1 MSITDKI
8 AAAGVVGCG
17 GAGFPTH
24 AKLKGTFEHLIING
38 AECEPLLR
46 TDRYIM
52 LNKANELVKALCAI
66 TKELN
71 VPHCTIALKADYKDE
86 IASLEK
92 AKAEAEELNME
103 AMEAVSGGSPTV
115 EDEKGHD
122 GWCVTAWH
130 CFAATL
136 HTSADSPD
144 VSCWK
149 DFLCMFV
156 NKDYD
161 DWVKR
166 HMENEQ
172 KKKSE

>member
-52 LNKANELVKALCAI
+52 LNKADELVRALCAI
-66 TKELN
+66 TQELN
-71 VPHCTIALKADYKDE
+71 VPKCTIALKADYKDE

-92 AKAEAEELNME
+92 AIAILKHRFCLYREE
-103 AMEAVSGGSPTV
+103 T
-115 EDEKGHD
+115 GHHRLQQQLL
-122 GWCVTAWH
+122 CCSVH
-130 CFAATL
+130 SLYFEEIRPL
-136 HTSADSPD
+136 HT
-144 VSCWK
+144 
-149 DFLCMFV
+149 
-156 NKDYD
+156 
-161 DWVKR
+161 
-166 HMENEQ
+166 
-172 KKKSE
+172 